1 VAGAIG
7 HNHGARSSWK
17 MAKKPKE
24 KPKVY
29 FPGLHGL
36 RFFAA
41 MMVVFSHV
49 ELMKDYHG
57 YANLYSSNLA
67 VYESGRLGV
76 TLFFVLSGFLISYL
90 LLKEKEVTGAVA
102 VRKFYGRRILRIWPL
117 YYLLVFLTFIVIP
130 RLGFFAIPKYTAAL
144 PANIR
149 YTFSLYIFLL
159 PQMALSIFEPVP
171 YAEPLWSIGV
181 EEQFYLL
188 WPVLLKHVKR
198 FLPLTIIIIVGAV
211 VLKQA
216 VFFIA
221 EANRASASLKYWNY
235 LLNYLYF
242 TRIECMA
249 VGGVGAWL
257 IFARPQKILQVVFH
271 RGFQLLLYG
280 ITLFLIVTEMNKPAY
295 NYLLYAVCF
304 GLIIINVANNRKS
317 LLHLENRAFVFLGN
331 ISFSIYMFHELVI
344 KSVMEVIVRWQA
356 TAFNDPLSNVILYA
370 ASIILTLG
378 VSSIAY
384 YFFEKPFL
392 RLKSSYAVV
401 ESGQDLIE
409 KGAAPAA
416 A

>member
-1 VAGAIG
+1 
-7 HNHGARSSWK
+7 
-17 MAKKPKE
+17 MAKKAKE

-57 YANLYSSNLA
+57 YANLYSSSMA

-90 LLKEKEVTGAVA
+90 LLKENEVAGSIAVQ
-102 VRKFYGRRILRIWPL
+102 KFYGRRILRIWPL
-117 YYLLVFLTFIVIP
+117 YYLLVILTFVVIP
-130 RLGFFAIPKYTAAL
+130 RLSFFAVPKYTAAL
-144 PANIR
+144 PVNFR
-149 YTFSLYIFLL
+149 YTFPLYLLLL
-159 PQMALSIFEPVP
+159 PQVALSVFNPVP
-171 YAEPLWSIGV
+171 FAEPLWSIGV

-188 WPVLLKHVKR
+188 WPVLMKYVKR
-198 FLPLTIIIIVGAV
+198 FLGLTIVIIVGAV
-211 VLKQA
+211 ALRQLI
-216 VFFIA
+216 FFIA

-249 VGGVGAWL
+249 VGGLGAWL
-257 IFARPQKILQVVFH
+257 VFNQQRKILQVMFH
-271 RGFQLLLYG
+271 PAFQLLLYAAT
-280 ITLFLIVTEMNKPAY
+280 IFLIVTERNKPAY
-295 NYLLYAVCF
+295 NYLLYAICF
-304 GLIIINVANNRKS
+304 CLIIINVAANRKS
-317 LLHLENRAFVFLGN
+317 LIRIENRWFVFLGN

-344 KSVMEVIVRWQA
+344 KSVMEILVRWGG
-356 TAFNDPLSNVILYA
+356 TVFNDGLSNVILYA
-370 ASIILTLG
+370 ASILFTLM

-384 YFFEKPFL
+384 YFFERPFL
-392 RLKSSYAVV
+392 RLKSSFAVV

-409 KGAAPAA
+409 KGAVPATA
-416 A
+416 